1 MIAAVAR
8 IERNEEFGYKTLVSQ
23 RPEHNSRYSI
33 ERHQPEYRAKEDE
46 IACNLFQDHFVH
58 ILILIQSKTPCAM
71 FANINAAQLGATSL
85 PRSLSRPMTLHQPSH
100 QFNPDHIVNLH
111 RQGKNNNTT
120 RSFSTKISSTRGKYA
135 ELLQGSESAQEE
147 MRWSI
152 ATVIENIGASADG
165 SVRTLVLSV
174 EDAVNIGDGRR
185 VRHVQEHTRWLDD
198 YQYPGQFVAIRYE
211 KTGTMDEGAES
222 SKPIVAK
229 HLVALSSS
237 PYVARSTSA
246 TLDAAIVE
254 ILVSRQGGEDE
265 AALAELAPGSRFH
278 VSEVIGRGFSSL
290 FNSIVG
296 LQSSLEEGRP
306 LLMVA
311 VGSRGIAPLRAALS
325 WTPILAHAT
334 AHPIN
339 LVYAAESQSSAAYL
353 LEWDSW
359 RDAGVSVTPIYVGDI
374 RRNGNGSGPAT
385 GTAAGSAHVLALGEA
400 LEIALFGGERGL
412 VGALGGA
419 DPREAAVVMS
429 GVPGDVAA
437 HLTRRLT
444 HGGVQ
449 SERLL
454 FCDFF

>member
-1 MIAAVAR
+1 
-8 IERNEEFGYKTLVSQ
+8 
-23 RPEHNSRYSI
+23 
-33 ERHQPEYRAKEDE
+33 
-46 IACNLFQDHFVH
+46 
-58 ILILIQSKTPCAM
+58 
-71 FANINAAQLGATSL
+71 
-85 PRSLSRPMTLHQPSH
+85 
-100 QFNPDHIVNLH
+100 
-111 RQGKNNNTT
+111 
-120 RSFSTKISSTRGKYA
+120 
-135 ELLQGSESAQEE
+135 
-147 MRWSI
+147 MRWSY

-174 EDAVNIGDGRR
+174 EDAVTYGDGRR
-185 VRHVQEHTRWLDD
+185 VRHVQENTRWLDE
-198 YQYPGQFVAIRYE
+198 YKFPGQFVAIRYE
-211 KTGTMDEGAES
+211 KTGSMNDGDAQKEKS
-222 SKPIVAK
+222 SSSSGGTTPSSNGSATLSSSEPIVAK

-237 PYVARSTSA
+237 PYVSRSASA

-265 AALAELAPGSRFH
+265 ASLAELAPGARFH

-296 LQSSLEEGRP
+296 LQSCLEEGRP

-311 VGSRGIAPLRAALS
+311 VGSRGIAPLRAALA
-325 WTPILAHAT
+325 WTPVLAHAT
-334 AHPIN
+334 QHPIN
-339 LVYAAESQSSAAYL
+339 VVYAAESQSSAAYL

-359 RDAGVSVTPIYVGDI
+359 REAGVGVHPIYVGDI
-374 RRNGNGSGPAT
+374 ARNGNGSGAAT
-385 GTAAGSAHVLALGEA
+385 GTASGSAHVLALGEA

-437 HLTRRLT
+437 HLTGRLT